1 MATLMTEVVACRD
14 WLRLEQGLS
23 NNTVEA
29 YVNDLAQLVLF
40 LEDRG
45 RVSLWSEVTRD
56 DLLDWLEE
64 ASMRD
69 LQPATLARR
78 MVTTRVFFRFMHHER
93 IIPVDVTAVMD
104 SPRLWRMLPNFL
116 REDEVR
122 LLLQYNRNSRDPLLR
137 RNHLIFELLYAC
149 GLRVSEL
156 CTLRVDQI
164 MLEEKIM
171 RVTGKGDKT
180 RVIPFGKHAQKH
192 LTSYLN
198 NFRPMHV
205 KGPNPPELLLTRNGN
220 PMSRSRIWQVVKA
233 TAKSVGI
240 KKAVYPHM
248 LRHSFASHML
258 RHGADL
264 RVVQELLGHS
274 DVSTTQVY
282 THVDTD
288 HLARIHQQF
297 HPRA

>member
-1 MATLMTEVVACRD
+1 
-14 WLRLEQGLS
+14 
-23 NNTVEA
+23 
-29 YVNDLAQLVLF
+29 
-40 LEDRG
+40 
-45 RVSLWSEVTRD
+45 
-56 DLLDWLEE
+56 
-64 ASMRD
+64 
-69 LQPATLARR
+69 

-93 IIPVDVTAVMD
+93 IIRVDVTAVMD

-122 LLLQYNRNSRDPLLR
+122 LLLQHNRKSRDPLLR

-180 RVIPFGKHAQKH
+180 RVIPFGKHAQTH
-192 LTSYLN
+192 LTSYLER
-198 NFRPMHV
+198 FRPMHV

-220 PMSRSRIWQVVKA
+220 PMSRSRIWQVVKQS
-233 TAKSVGI
+233 AKEVGI